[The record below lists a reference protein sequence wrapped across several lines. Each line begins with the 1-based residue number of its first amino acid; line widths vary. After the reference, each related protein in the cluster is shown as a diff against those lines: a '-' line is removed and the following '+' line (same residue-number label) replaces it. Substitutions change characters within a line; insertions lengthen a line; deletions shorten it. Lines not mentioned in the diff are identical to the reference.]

1 MSFYLNEYITLHF
14 TVDVNIILKS
24 CYNNLYGNV
33 NIKASD
39 LLAIYLYILL
49 YSIRKKINEIGNCT
63 EMFLLD

>member
-33 NIKASD
+33 NIAFYI
-39 LLAIYLYILL
+39 LAIYLYILL